1 MVTVAQVVA
10 RTLVDLGVGT
20 CFGVVGSGN
29 FVLTNALRSHG
40 VPFVATRHE
49 GGAASMADG
58 YSRVADVPGLVSV
71 HQGCGL
77 TNAMTGIAEA
87 AKSRTP
93 MLVLAADTAADAV
106 LSNFNID
113 QDGLVRSVGAVAERV
128 HGAASAVADV
138 QRAYRTAVQGR
149 RTVVLNLPLDVQGAR
164 LDAPEAAATLR
175 TPGPVRPSA
184 DSVAALQ
191 EALAAAERPVFVVG
205 RGGRHA
211 GDQIAEV
218 AARAGALVAT
228 SAVANGLFRG
238 DDFDLGISGGFSTPL
253 TAELISDADLIVA
266 WGCALNMWTMR
277 HGTLIGAGA
286 GVIQID
292 DDQSALGANRPI
304 TLGIHGDCGATAA
317 DLLATFGDERTGY
330 RTAEV
335 GRRLTAG
342 RRWND
347 VATADLSTAD
357 HIDPRVFSDLLD
369 RALPPERVVAVD
381 SGNFMGYPSTYLQVP
396 DENGFVFTQ
405 AFQSIGLGLASGIGA
420 MLAQPDRLAVVA
432 TGDGGFL
439 MGIAELETA
448 VRLGRPMLV
457 AVYDD
462 AAYGAEVHH
471 FGPDV
476 DLGSVT
482 FPDTDIAALARG
494 FGANAVTVR
503 SRADMTAVDRWLDS
517 PAGVMVVDAKIA
529 SDGGAWWLAEAFT
542 GH

>member
-1 MVTVAQVVA
+1 MADVVAQ
-10 RTLVDLGVGT
+10 TLADLGVGT

-29 FVLTNALRSHG
+29 FVLTNALRERG

-58 YSRVADVPGLVSV
+58 YGRVADVPALVSV

-93 MLVLAADTAADAV
+93 MLVLAADTAAGAV
-106 LSNFNID
+106 LSNFTID
-113 QDGLVRSVGAVAERV
+113 QDALVRSVGAVADRV
-128 HGAASAVADV
+128 HGPGSAVADV
-138 QRAYRTAVQGR
+138 TRAYRTAVQGR
-149 RTVVLNLPLDVQGAR
+149 RTVVLSLPLDIQAAE
-164 LDAPEAAATLR
+164 LDAPDAVAIVGTSD
-175 TPGPVRPSA
+175 PVRPSA
-184 DSVAALQ
+184 DSVAALR
-191 EALAAAERPVFVVG
+191 EAIEAAERPVFVAG
-205 RGGRHA
+205 RGGRAA
-211 GDQIAEV
+211 GARIAEL
-218 AARAGALVAT
+218 AARTGALVAT

-253 TAELISDADLIVA
+253 TAELIRSADLIVG

-277 HGTLIGAGA
+277 HGTLIGAGTA
-286 GVIQID
+286 VVQVD
-292 DDQSALGANRPI
+292 DDQSALGTHRPI
-304 TLGIHGDCGATAA
+304 TMGIHGDCGATAD
-317 DLLATFGDERTGY
+317 DLLDTVVQERTGY
-330 RTAEV
+330 RTVEV
-335 GRRLTAG
+335 AGRLATA

-347 VATADLSTAD
+347 VTTPDLSTAD

-369 RALPPERVVAVD
+369 RALPFERVVAVD
-381 SGNFMGYPSTYLQVP
+381 SGNFMGYPSAYLQVP

-405 AFQSIGLGLASGIGA
+405 AFQSIGLGLSSGIGA
-420 MLAQPDRLAVVA
+420 MLARPDRLAVVA
-432 TGDGGFL
+432 AGDGGFL

-448 VRLGRPMLV
+448 VRLGRPMLI

-476 DLGSVT
+476 DLGAVT
-482 FPDTDIAALARG
+482 FPETDIAAVARG
-494 FGANAVTVR
+494 FGASAVTVR
-503 SRADMTAVDRWLDS
+503 SRADMADVVTWLDS
-517 PAGVMVVDAKIA
+517 PSGVLVIDAKIA
-529 SDGGAWWLAEAFT
+529 SDGGAWWLVEAFT